1 MKHFAL
7 LASLLFLTVYSVVQ
21 ESVNNF
27 TVKDNEI
34 IWQKVYDTP
43 LSFQALTDVIK
54 SSGLISNIQV
64 AENKISGELK
74 PIDAD
79 FKAAGYSEM
88 LTPMYVSRSHIAGF
102 MNIDYKEG
110 KYRVTLNKIELTQKY
125 SDGLSQLGEKSTLD
139 SYGLKNSKTEFTN
152 GFKKSPSI
160 ILNYSSDKKFHL
172 KAEQKSDW

>member
-1 MKHFAL
+1 MKNIAL
-7 LASLLFLTVYSVVQ
+7 LASLLLLTFYSFAQ

-34 IWQKVYDTP
+34 IWQKGYDTP

-54 SSGLISNIQV
+54 SSGLVNNIQV
-64 AENKISGELK
+64 AENKVSGELK

-102 MNIDYKEG
+102 MIIDYKEG
-110 KYRVTLNKIELTQKY
+110 KYRVTLSKIEITQKY
-125 SDGLSQLGEKSTLD
+125 NDGLSQLG
-139 SYGLKNSKTEFTN
+139 KNLRL
-152 GFKKSPSI
+152 
-160 ILNYSSDKKFHL
+160 ILM
-172 KAEQKSDW
+172 A

>member
-1 MKHFAL
+1 MKHIAL
-7 LASLLFLTVYSVVQ
+7 LASLLFLTVFSFAQ

-54 SSGLISNIQV
+54 SSGLINNIQV

-102 MNIDYKEG
+102 LNIDYKEG
-110 KYRVTLNKIELTQKY
+110 KYRVTLSKIELTQNTATG
-125 SDGLSQLGEKSTLD
+125 SLSWG
-139 SYGLKNSKTEFTN
+139 KNLRL
-152 GFKKSPSI
+152 
-160 ILNYSSDKKFHL
+160 ILM
-172 KAEQKSDW
+172 A